1 MPSNQVGLDST
12 FISRTIPTS
21 GSIFLK
27 KLATEIIQ
35 VNGPLK
41 QPPTRLITSHKL
53 VHSPATTSTQRQQTT
68 SSSTSNIYYP
78 SYSEYN
84 RNEFYSICVSIL
96 TAAAFAVFIM
106 WRWLRMKSDL
116 KRALREQEQ
125 IQQHE
130 RSSLQNTGEC
140 GQGECVDD
148 ITGSGIKIITLDF
161 C

>member
-1 MPSNQVGLDST
+1 MPSNQGLDSS
-12 FISRTIPTS
+12 FDSDNISTS
-21 GSIFLK
+21 GSLFLK
-27 KLATEIIQ
+27 KLTTELIQ
-35 VNGPLK
+35 VDGPLK
-41 QPPTRLITSHKL
+41 QPPTRLVTSHRL
-53 VHSPATTSTQRQQTT
+53 VQSQVTTSTQRQLTT

-96 TAAAFAVFIM
+96 TAAAFAAFIM

-140 GQGECVDD
+140 GQSECVDD
-148 ITGSGIKIITLDF
+148 ITGSET
-161 C
+161 